1 MTPIN
6 PLSHSPAAPA
16 SAPPPDHAWHP
27 PAPSLSSRR
36 LKLRSRGASRVQIVG
51 GAVPTMIVCESDLER
66 KAVYVLLADP
76 DVIELREQ
84 PPAVA
89 YVDQQGVKRT
99 HTFDMVV
106 TRRDGSRIA
115 VAVKPSCRAE
125 RSGLRATLA
134 LIAAQMP
141 RHFADGVQL
150 LTERQLHRDA
160 VHDALLIHTMRRRPN
175 PVHDEQLRALV
186 AGLSGRTTVRSLVA
200 ASGLG
205 AHGFGSVVRLIA
217 AGTLAII
224 GRPRIGYD
232 TVVRPVSPDEERRP

>member
-1 MTPIN
+1 MTPID
-6 PLSHSPAAPA
+6 PLPDSPAAPA
-16 SAPPPDHAWHP
+16 SASAPDHAWHS

-76 DVIELREQ
+76 DVVELREQ
-84 PPAVA
+84 PPAIE
-89 YVDQQGVKRT
+89 YIDRQGVKRT

-115 VAVKPSCRAE
+115 VAVKPSHRAE

-150 LTERQLHRDA
+150 LTEQQLHRDA

-175 PVHDEQLRALV
+175 PAHDEQLRALV
-186 AGLSGRTTVRSLVA
+186 AQLAGQATVRSLVA

-205 AHGFGSVVRLIA
+205 SHGFGSVVRLIA
-217 AGTLAII
+217 EGTLAII
-224 GRPRIGYD
+224 GRRRIGYD
-232 TVVRPVSPDEERRP
+232 TVVRPVSLGEGRP